1 VKTFLRLIRFCLLCV
16 VTFTIPSC
24 ILDNP
29 VSEVPDPSEFE
40 YNYWLVS
47 HWYLHSEEI
56 KEASFYE
63 GNTTKLYNSLSDP
76 YTQYIPP
83 SISDEAEQQINTSI
97 VAGDIGVEILLNQQS
112 EYPLFIYRIYPS
124 SPSTNRSKIS
134 FEEKELE
141 STIKTRSPRCKP
153 SFSAGPFS

>member
-1 VKTFLRLIRFCLLCV
+1 MRCDIL
-16 VTFTIPSC
+16 IPSC

-83 SISDEAEQQINTSI
+83 LSQMKRSNKLIQVSLQEISA
-97 VAGDIGVEILLNQQS
+97 
-112 EYPLFIYRIYPS
+112 
-124 SPSTNRSKIS
+124 
-134 FEEKELE
+134 
-141 STIKTRSPRCKP
+141 
-153 SFSAGPFS
+153 